1 MLELMLTVYYDE
13 KSEPIKIECDKND
26 TVLEIKN
33 KIIKTLGQDNYKKRL
48 TLGSKKLL
56 DFNTLMD
63 CNIVSDAELKL
74 IDS

>member
-33 KIIKTLGQDNYKKRL
+33 KIIKTLG
-48 TLGSKKLL
+48 
-56 DFNTLMD
+56 
-63 CNIVSDAELKL
+63 
-74 IDS
+74 